1 MNLYQQVR
9 SSSHSLLNS
18 TRSQIKLSLTSPTEL
33 KHSIIKLLPDIKDV
47 RSLVHASPS
56 LHDAYLSLR
65 LRLLTQLALN
75 HLHEKAVDLRPA
87 PLIQMRFNG
96 KHVGRMNAF
105 TLFPAI
111 RSAVQALHNRST
123 TAKAPLELNA
133 DECFTLLCLEE
144 IVRWDLVP
152 NDDES
157 IRDNLLNRK
166 EPRRA
171 QPMSGSKYWR
181 NNEDRFYVLYL
192 EEDGFYPPDVA
203 DMKKQLLIEHW
214 YLHDASGSGSY

>member
-1 MNLYQQVR
+1 
-9 SSSHSLLNS
+9 
-18 TRSQIKLSLTSPTEL
+18 
-33 KHSIIKLLPDIKDV
+33 
-47 RSLVHASPS
+47 
-56 LHDAYLSLR
+56 
-65 LRLLTQLALN
+65 
-75 HLHEKAVDLRPA
+75 
-87 PLIQMRFNG
+87 MRFNG